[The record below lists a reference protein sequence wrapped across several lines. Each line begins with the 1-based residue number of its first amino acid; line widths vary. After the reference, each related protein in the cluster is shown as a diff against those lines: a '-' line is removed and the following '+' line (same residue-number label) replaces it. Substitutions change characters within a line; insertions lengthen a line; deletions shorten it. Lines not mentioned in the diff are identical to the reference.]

1 MSMIILP
8 CLIITGL
15 VYLAFGLAVGYSL
28 SNMKN
33 KKKSN
38 SPVYIGQNLS
48 FIEVNEVIDTVID
61 EVYKQKYLLHYTLK
75 ELVVIPDMNN
85 EIKKLTTEVL
95 DAFSESFLNEVY
107 KYYTRQY
114 FIYMIT
120 RKCQMLLV
128 EWTHTHKPN
137 TK

>member
-1 MSMIILP
+1 
-8 CLIITGL
+8 
-15 VYLAFGLAVGYSL
+15 
-28 SNMKN
+28 MKN